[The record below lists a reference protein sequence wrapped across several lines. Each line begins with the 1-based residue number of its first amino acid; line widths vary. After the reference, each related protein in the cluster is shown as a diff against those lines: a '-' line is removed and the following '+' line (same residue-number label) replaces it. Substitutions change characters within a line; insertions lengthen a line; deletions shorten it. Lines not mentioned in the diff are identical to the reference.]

1 MKYTSSF
8 LAFQL
13 CIILGFST
21 YYCESR
27 FTKEINI
34 LKDYFNAS
42 SSDVGDNG
50 TLFVGI
56 LKNCQEESDKKI
68 FQSQIVSFY
77 FKLFEKSG
85 GNQIVQK
92 SMDTIKEDIIAKFF
106 HSNSS
111 KLDVFQSLT
120 RISVDNVD
128 FQRRA
133 IIELKKVMDD
143 LSPNQ
148 RKRRRSQ
155 MLFRGRRASK

>member
-1 MKYTSSF
+1 MNPS
-8 LAFQL
+8 
-13 CIILGFST
+13 
-21 YYCESR
+21 
-27 FTKEINI
+27 
-34 LKDYFNAS
+34 KDGHDMDIKHNVFNNFVSKIRKIMNAS

-50 TLFVGI
+50 TLFLGI
-56 LKNCQEESDKKI
+56 LKNCREESDKKI

-85 GNQIVQK
+85 GNQSIQK
-92 SMDTIKEDIIAKFF
+92 SMDTLKENIIANFF
-106 HSNSS
+106 HGNSS
-111 KLDVFQSLT
+111 KLEDFQYLARLSA
-120 RISVDNVD
+120 DNVD